1 MIHDCW
7 LNERDLATYYNNHL
21 KSCDKAKMS
30 SCMFTFLFF
39 SFLFNWVDLI
49 TPIESLFICRQ
60 DIPPENVLVSWGYTG
75 DLISYVLVCI
85 KFIKAVWK
93 AKKGWARSTA
103 IIIAITLYINL
114 SWSLFGLMFTLKF
127 CRITFVLLIFVL
139 LSWVKLLVRPWKK
152 QSFTL
157 MNYVGGMGSWL

>member
-85 KFIKAVWK
+85 KFIKAV
-93 AKKGWARSTA
+93 
-103 IIIAITLYINL
+103 
-114 SWSLFGLMFTLKF
+114 
-127 CRITFVLLIFVL
+127 
-139 LSWVKLLVRPWKK
+139 
-152 QSFTL
+152 
-157 MNYVGGMGSWL
+157 